1 MDKYYSEIPDVL
13 WEKIVPLV
21 PKEKDNLQGDRSR
34 VPARIVMAGIIY
46 RMKTGC
52 Q

>member
-1 MDKYYSEIPDVL
+1 M
-13 WEKIVPLV
+13 V